1 MGFFGPK
8 TVPLLGVDISSSAV
22 KVLQLAKDGNGFR
35 VEHCAVEPLPPD
47 AIVEKR
53 IIDVDSVGDAVR
65 KAVQRSGSKLKHA
78 AAAVTDS
85 EVIVRRLSMPVG
97 LDEAE
102 VEGQLQV
109 EASQYIP
116 YPLEEVS
123 LDFQR
128 LGPRPDKPEL
138 QDIMLVASR
147 TENVDMRVAVLEL
160 GGLTAKVMD
169 VESLSLRNAFS
180 AFIFASKPRPRAAVI
195 AVIDIGATMTTL
207 TVLKDDR
214 AIYSREQAF
223 GGRWLTEEI
232 ARHYGLTF
240 DEAGRAKRKGG
251 LPEDYAE
258 MLLDP
263 FKSSMVQQAS
273 RLLQMFYAGSDVHQ
287 VDEVILVGGCAMIPG
302 LAEQFREE
310 LNVPC
315 AVADP
320 TAVLGFGPRVSAANV
335 RADGPA
341 LMLAVGLALRSFD

>member
-1 MGFFGPK
+1 MWFFGPK
-8 TVPLLGVDISSSAV
+8 TVPLLGVDISSSTV
-22 KVLQLAKDGNGFR
+22 KVLQLGKDGGGYQI
-35 VEHCAVEPLPPD
+35 EHCAVVALPPD

-53 IIDVDSVGDAVR
+53 IIDVESVGAAVR

-85 EVIVRRLSMPVG
+85 EVVVRRLSMSSE
-97 LDEAE
+97 LSELE

-123 LDFQR
+123 LDFQQ

-160 GGLTAKVMD
+160 GGLSAKIMD
-169 VESLSLRNAFS
+169 VESLALRNAFS
-180 AFIFASKPRPRAAVI
+180 TFILAGKPRPRQALI
-195 AVIDIGATMTTL
+195 ALIDIGATMTTL
-207 TVLKDDR
+207 TVLKDNK

-232 ARHYGLTF
+232 ARHYGLSF
-240 DEAGRAKRKGG
+240 EEAGRAKRKGG

-258 MLLDP
+258 SLLEP
-263 FKSSMVQQAS
+263 FKRSMVQQAS
-273 RLLQMFYAGSDVHQ
+273 RLLQMFYAGSDVAQ
-287 VDEVILVGGCAMIPG
+287 VDEIILAGGCSMIPG
-302 LAEQFREE
+302 MAELFRQE
-310 LNVPC
+310 LHV
-315 AVADP
+315 ATSLADP
-320 TAVLGFGPRVSAANV
+320 TATITTSPRISAANIKN
-335 RADGPA
+335 DGPA
-341 LMLAVGLALRSFD
+341 LMIAMGLALRSFD